1 MELYN
6 MVWSIQD
13 QPYKETITE
22 LEGLEASIIKEK
34 QMQKRMAALE
44 ANEGGGNSSKK
55 QKSYNGG
62 SSGDK
67 DVPKGKN
74 SNSGQCRH
82 CGKRHRGE
90 CCFKPS
96 VAGGASS
103 TNNQVKFNKPQRQYI
118 NQLVEAAV
126 KKTKGESHE
135 EESDED
141 ENWSKG
147 MTSSEHMLVL
157 RAAQTEQETDDTDI
171 EIDDDDLN
179 DFRKRFKAVRKKI
192 RKQIYGK

>member
-1 MELYN
+1 MD
-6 MVWSIQD
+6 WSIQD
-13 QPYKETITE
+13 QPYKETITK

-55 QKSYNGG
+55 RKSYNGA

-67 DVPKGKN
+67 DVTKGKN
-74 SNSGQCRH
+74 SNSGQYPH
-82 CGKRHRGE
+82 CSKRHRGK
-90 CCFKPS
+90 CRFKPS
-96 VAGGASS
+96 GAGGASS

-126 KKTKGESHE
+126 KKTKCESHVE
-135 EESDED
+135 KSYED

-147 MTSSEHMLVL
+147 MTSLEHMFVL
-157 RAAQTEQETDDTDI
+157 FVLSAAQTEQGTDDTDI
-171 EIDDDDLN
+171 EIDDGDLK

-192 RKQIYGK
+192 RRQIYGK